1 MQKLILLFTAI
12 CLGGA
17 ANAQKTIKLFVAEQT
32 AMCPGNYSAE
42 CLLVKEKKKD
52 EWSPYYGSIEGFT
65 YEPGYEYILKV
76 EKKLKGGTYSLI
88 KTCKKKKTTYN
99 PAERMDMK
107 RWFLHSL
114 HDDTTYINLL
124 DTTKVYMEINLKE
137 KRVSGKGI
145 CNRFSGGIT
154 IEGTNLTIAALAS
167 TKMACEGVKLEAIV
181 TGMLQNMKRFKVVGN
196 TLTLSGDNK
205 DRMVFKLHKDY
216 PLVD

>member
-12 CLGGA
+12 CLAGA
-17 ANAQKTIKLFVAEQT
+17 TNAQKTMKLFVAEQT
-32 AMCPGNYSAE
+32 VMCPGNYSAE
-42 CLLVKEKKKD
+42 CLLVKEKKKS
-52 EWSPYYGSIEGFT
+52 EYAPLAAGIENFT
-65 YEPGYEYILKV
+65 YEAGYEYTLKV
-76 EKKLKGGTYSLI
+76 SKSDKGAYTLV
-88 KTCKKKKTTYN
+88 KALKKKKTTYN
-99 PAERMDMK
+99 PAERIDMK

-124 DTTKVYMEINLKE
+124 DTTKVYLEINLKE

-154 IEGTNLTIAALAS
+154 VNGTDITITALAS

-205 DRMVFKLHKDY
+205 DRLVFKLHKDY